1 MARRRIGTG
10 GVGTDMGSVKDV
22 SAGEH
27 SWNVK
32 QFGGTLP
39 FICQS
44 NKSNT
49 VCKKLP
55 SVHNVIITFV
65 TLISGIPVYFE
76 WRELRLKTISSAP
89 NSF

>member
-32 QFGGTLP
+32 S
-39 FICQS
+39 S
-44 NKSNT
+44 NNDCSLVVLYLSYAKAINQILYAKS
-49 VCKKLP
+49 
-55 SVHNVIITFV
+55 F
-65 TLISGIPVYFE
+65 PVS
-76 WRELRLKTISSAP
+76 TT
-89 NSF
+89 